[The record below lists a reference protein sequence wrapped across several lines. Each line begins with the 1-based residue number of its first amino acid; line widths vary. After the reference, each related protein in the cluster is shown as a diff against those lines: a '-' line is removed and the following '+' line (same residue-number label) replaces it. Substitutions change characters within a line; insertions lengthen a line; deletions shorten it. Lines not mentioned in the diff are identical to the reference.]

1 MNWQTLLTFTT
12 LGLAAAES
20 SVVSLFIFDADPQS
34 LVGSVVAS
42 NSDTTTYSIN
52 CAPGENANKCG
63 FAPGFTYIEAPTTV
77 NWELAPPHNTYGH
90 VGCSMGGST
99 AAVCTLTIQHQVIG
113 SSRTE
118 LTQVTTLSKGDVTY
132 MPVTITA
139 GPSAAAPGASTT
151 ATGASTTA
159 TGASTTAT
167 GASTTTTSKASTT
180 ATSQA
185 SGASSSASTS
195 TGGLPQ
201 ITANP
206 GAILGGAAAALIA
219 AVL

>member
-1 MNWQTLLTFTT
+1 MTM
-12 LGLAAAES
+12 
-20 SVVSLFIFDADPQS
+20 P
-34 LVGSVVAS
+34 
-42 NSDTTTYSIN
+42 
-52 CAPGENANKCG
+52 
-63 FAPGFTYIEAPTTV
+63 
-77 NWELAPPHNTYGH
+77 
-90 VGCSMGGST
+90 
-99 AAVCTLTIQHQVIG
+99 HQVIG

-118 LTQVTTLSKGDVTY
+118 LTQVTTLSKDDITF

-139 GPSAAAPGASTT
+139 GPSAT

-159 TGASTTAT
+159 TSQASTTPM
-167 GASTTTTSKASTT
+167 
-180 ATSQA
+180 SQA

-206 GAILGGAAAALIA
+206 GAILGGAAAALVA

>member
-1 MNWQTLLTFTT
+1 MNLQTLLTFTT

-20 SVVSLFIFDADPQS
+20 SVVSLFIFDADPQA

-42 NSDTTTYSIN
+42 KSDTTTYSIN
-52 CAPGENANKCG
+52 CASGESPENCG
-63 FAPGFTYIEAPTTV
+63 FAAGFMYTAAPTTV
-77 NWELAPPHNTYGH
+77 DWMLAPPYDIDGH
-90 VGCSMGGST
+90 VGCSMGGTT
-99 AAVCTLTIQHQVIG
+99 AAVCTLTMPHQVIG

-118 LTQVTTLSKGDVTY
+118 LTQVTTLSKNDITF

-139 GPSAAAPGASTT
+139 GPLATT
-151 ATGASTTA
+151 
-159 TGASTTAT
+159 
-167 GASTTTTSKASTT
+167 
-180 ATSQA
+180 TSQA

-206 GAILGGAAAALIA
+206 GAILGGAAAALVA

>member
-1 MNWQTLLTFTT
+1 MLKMNLQSLLTFTT

-42 NSDTTTYSIN
+42 HSDTTTYSIH
-52 CAPGENANKCG
+52 CASGVSPENCG
-63 FAPGFTYIEAPTTV
+63 FAPGFTYIAAPTTV
-77 NWELAPPHNTYGH
+77 DWELTPPYDVYGH
-90 VGCSMGGST
+90 VGCSVGGT
-99 AAVCTLTIQHQVIG
+99 TTAVCTVTMPHQVIG

-118 LTQVTTLSKGDVTY
+118 FTQVTTLSKNEITL

-139 GPSAAAPGASTT
+139 GPSAT

-167 GASTTTTSKASTT
+167 GASTTG
-180 ATSQA
+180 TSQA
-185 SGASSSASTS
+185 SGASSSTSTS

-201 ITANP
+201 ITANR
-206 GAILGGAAAALIA
+206 GAILGGAAAALVA